1 MPVYTNPTGG
11 QQQLV
16 DQPPSQPQQQAE
28 QGFPAAAAP
37 AVQALPATGIQQQV
51 AGVNAQRQTMAGGLP
66 GAQQLTQPGQLPG
79 AQQMGQTSL
88 TGLASK
94 LASSYGLP
102 VGRQGLVDPQGNF
115 LQTPEQISAMS
126 GGQVSTV
133 DAAAKMNYIAA
144 AITRQQQRASQQK
157 ARGALEAGA
166 KLVQS
171 RGRGSLAAMQ
181 SGFYQ
186 QLSQL
191 YASEQHE
198 AADFSYFIQQDRF
211 NRALREMRKQRKA
224 AKKSRRLGM
233 VGSVAG
239 AAIGG
244 IFGPAGAAI
253 GGQLGGQLGGA
264 V

>member
-51 AGVNAQRQTMAGGLP
+51 AGVNQQRQAMPATLQGE
-66 GAQQLTQPGQLPG
+66 QPGQLPG

-224 AKKSRRLGM
+224 AKKSRRIGM
-233 VGSVAG
+233 VGSLAG
-239 AAIGG
+239 MALGG
-244 IFGPAGAAI
+244 AFGGMAGAAI